1 MMNSSLVVLSIGQF
15 MTYVMFTECD
25 QTSLRGTKDPF
36 KFAPLL
42 TCGLTAM
49 LVVHSCQPVSAWHG
63 CEFPSKPENFFPLMI
78 ESCSLHVKMML
89 WFVSFPSA
97 KRQCGL
103 MLVRRHWF
111 FVRSC
116 RKLTFISVPYFSW
129 LFRLMLQRA
138 HKTAPTKLQDRLTQN
153 EGTVCNSN
161 DWNITILLK
170 HRNKLKRTMRKWRC
184 HFPPS
189 LSFNC

>member
-89 WFVSFPSA
+89 WFFFLPECKETMRFDASSSPLIFLCGAAGSKLLYPFHTSHGSFAWCFKGHTKPLPQNCKTDWRKTKELSVTA
-97 KRQCGL
+97 MTEIL
-103 MLVRRHWF
+103 LF
-111 FVRSC
+111 F
-116 RKLTFISVPYFSW
+116 
-129 LFRLMLQRA
+129 
-138 HKTAPTKLQDRLTQN
+138 
-153 EGTVCNSN
+153 
-161 DWNITILLK
+161 WNIAI
-170 HRNKLKRTMRKWRC
+170 
-184 HFPPS
+184 S
-189 LSFNC
+189 

>member
-15 MTYVMFTECD
+15 MTYVMFPECD
-25 QTSLRGTKDPF
+25 QTSLRWTKDPF

-42 TCGLTAM
+42 TCGVTAM

-63 CEFPSKPENFFPLMI
+63 CEFLSKPENFFPLMI
-78 ESCSLHVKMML
+78 ESCSLHAKMICFLPECKETMRFDASSSPL
-89 WFVSFPSA
+89 IFL
-97 KRQCGL
+97 CGAAG
-103 MLVRRHWF
+103 
-111 FVRSC
+111 S
-116 RKLTFISVPYFSW
+116 KLSYFSW

-161 DWNITILLK
+161 DWNITVLLK

>member
-111 FVRSC
+111 FCAELQEVNFYIRSI
-116 RKLTFISVPYFSW
+116 L
-129 LFRLMLQRA
+129 LMALSLDASKGTQNRS
-138 HKTAPTKLQDRLTQN
+138 HKTARQIDAKR
-153 EGTVCNSN
+153 
-161 DWNITILLK
+161 
-170 HRNKLKRTMRKWRC
+170 RNCL
-184 HFPPS
+184 
-189 LSFNC
+189 

>member
-1 MMNSSLVVLSIGQF
+1 MVIQDLRAYLSTIN
-15 MTYVMFTECD
+15 
-25 QTSLRGTKDPF
+25 TKYDEFVTRCLIYRSVYDLCHVYRMRPDLFKGNKGPF

-111 FVRSC
+111 FLCGAAGSKLLHPFHTSHGSFAWC
-116 RKLTFISVPYFSW
+116 FKGHTKPLPQNCKTDWRKTKELSV
-129 LFRLMLQRA
+129 
-138 HKTAPTKLQDRLTQN
+138 TAMT
-153 EGTVCNSN
+153 E
-161 DWNITILLK
+161 ILLFFS
-170 HRNKLKRTMRKWRC
+170 NIAI
-184 HFPPS
+184 S
-189 LSFNC
+189 

>member
-1 MMNSSLVVLSIGQF
+1 MVIQDLRADLSTIN
-15 MTYVMFTECD
+15 
-25 QTSLRGTKDPF
+25 TKYDEFVTRCLIYRSVYDLCHVYRMRPDLFKGNKGPF

-111 FVRSC
+111 FCAELQEVNFYIRSI
-116 RKLTFISVPYFSW
+116 L
-129 LFRLMLQRA
+129 LMALSLDASKGTQNRS
-138 HKTAPTKLQDRLTQN
+138 HKTARQIDVKR
-153 EGTVCNSN
+153 
-161 DWNITILLK
+161 
-170 HRNKLKRTMRKWRC
+170 RNCL
-184 HFPPS
+184 
-189 LSFNC
+189 

>member
-1 MMNSSLVVLSIGQF
+1 MVIQDLRAYLSTIKTKYDEF
-15 MTYVMFTECD
+15 VTRCLIYRSVYVMFTECD

-111 FVRSC
+111 FCAELQEVNFYIRSI
-116 RKLTFISVPYFSW
+116 L
-129 LFRLMLQRA
+129 LMALSLDASKGTQNRS
-138 HKTAPTKLQDRLTQN
+138 HKTARQIDAKR
-153 EGTVCNSN
+153 
-161 DWNITILLK
+161 
-170 HRNKLKRTMRKWRC
+170 RNCL
-184 HFPPS
+184 
-189 LSFNC
+189 